1 MNRNRM
7 RIKSLVARAALGL
20 VGVIGLWLLAA
31 WLLSSPTS
39 SASSAL
45 PELTFASPIPPV
57 GNPQL
62 RVVKTVDNDSPKPGD
77 VIRYTLTYSSTNPGS
92 QAYNAKLYDFLP
104 AGVEFLSSNPSGT
117 YAGGVLLFTDSA
129 VGPVDETAT
138 VRARVRE
145 GYERLYNYALLT
157 ADIVTPT
164 YDSLLTQVTQPPAYL
179 RLTKTGSSAVLVG
192 GEIAYTLRCEN
203 PSGSTVNDVTIV
215 DVLPAGV
222 AFGSASPS
230 PDPGW
235 TLPVLTWS
243 LGDLG
248 PGAGRTIVITAT
260 APATAGV
267 ITNTALADARQRV
280 MTQTVFATEIVT
292 EAAILRV
299 TKRASAETV
308 DGGDE
313 LVYTL
318 RYDNVGNLV
327 ATGVVLTD
335 TLPDKV
341 AVTGIYSTATLIL
354 PDPLV
359 WDIGTVDPGS
369 PRGRIVITVTVT
381 GGWGETI
388 RNVADIASPDSF
400 PGHAEVYTSVRLASL
415 NLPIVMRQFVG
426 Q

>member
-1 MNRNRM
+1 MNRNSM
-7 RIKSLVARAALGL
+7 RIKSLVARAALSL

-45 PELTFASPIPPV
+45 PNLTFASPIPPK

-62 RVVKTVDNDSPKPGD
+62 RVVKTVDNNAPEPGE

-92 QAYNAKLYDFLP
+92 EAYNAKLYDFLP
-104 AGVEFLSSNPSGT
+104 AGVQFLSSNPSGI
-117 YAGGVLLFTDSA
+117 YAAGVLLITDSS

-145 GYERLYNYALLT
+145 GYERLYNHTLLT
-157 ADIVTPT
+157 ADALTPT
-164 YDSLLTQVTQPPAYL
+164 HDSLLTQVTQPPAYL
-179 RLTKTGSSAVLVG
+179 KLTKTGSSAALVG
-192 GEIAYTLRCEN
+192 GEMAYTLRCDN
-203 PSGSTVNDVTIV
+203 PSASTVNDVTVV
-215 DVLPAGV
+215 DVLPTGV
-222 AFGSASPS
+222 AFDSASPP

-235 TLPVLTWS
+235 ALPVLTWS

-260 APATAGV
+260 APAAIGV

-280 MTQTVFATEIVT
+280 MTQTVFATEVVT
-292 EAAILRV
+292 EGAILRV
-299 TKRASAETV
+299 TKHASVETV
-308 DGGDE
+308 YGRDE

-318 RYDNVGNLV
+318 RYDNIGNQV

-335 TLPDKV
+335 TLPDEV
-341 AVTGIYSTATLIL
+341 TVTGIYSTATLL
-354 PDPLV
+354 SQDPLV
-359 WDIGTVDPGS
+359 WDIGTVPTDTLK
-369 PRGRIVITVTVT
+369 GRIVITVTVT

-388 RNVADIASPDSF
+388 INVADIASPDSF
-400 PGHAEVYTSVRLASL
+400 PGHAEVYTSVRLAYL
-415 NLPIVMRQFVG
+415 HLPVVMRQFVG